1 MKLMTKAI
9 EKKLPALYSQDG
21 KDPKDVKVIVKFFHP
36 LSRYTFYATEGG
48 RNEEGDL
55 IMFGLVRS
63 QETELG
69 YVSLREMEAVRV
81 RGLGMERDRYFEG
94 HTLAEAKERRI

>member
-21 KDPKDVKVIVKFFHP
+21 KKPEDVKIIAKFFHP
-36 LSRYTFYATEGG
+36 MSSYTFYATEGE
-48 RNEEGDL
+48 RNEDGDL

-63 QETELG
+63 HETELG
-69 YVSLREMEAVRV
+69 YVSLREMESVRV
-81 RGLGMERDRYFEG
+81 LGLGMERDLYFEG
-94 HTLAEAKERRI
+94 HTLAEVKEKRI